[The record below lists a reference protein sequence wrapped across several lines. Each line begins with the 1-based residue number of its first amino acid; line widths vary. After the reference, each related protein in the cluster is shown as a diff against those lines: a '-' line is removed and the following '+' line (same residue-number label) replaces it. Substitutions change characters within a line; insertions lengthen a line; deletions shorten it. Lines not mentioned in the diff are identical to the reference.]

1 MTQSAWQYWLAQGHG
16 TPCQCT
22 HGKTKC
28 FRARQIYMQARIACR
43 MPAAELGT
51 HVMNDMDMR
60 RDSMSAASN
69 TFLASRLCGSGQTE
83 VRH

>member
-1 MTQSAWQYWLAQGHG
+1 
-16 TPCQCT
+16 
-22 HGKTKC
+22 
-28 FRARQIYMQARIACR
+28 MQARIACR

-69 TFLASRLCGSGQTE
+69 TFLASRLYGSGRTE